1 MKIMVV
7 TSVGIRCLKSESR
20 KDNEMSENITD
31 FLKND
36 EAKVEEMIK
45 KYPITIPIAEVA
57 ALLGMTPKTV
67 RAAIEDGNLGG
78 ITWRAPGALNKGFNI
93 PTSPFVRWYMQIYR

>member
-1 MKIMVV
+1 
-7 TSVGIRCLKSESR
+7 
-20 KDNEMSENITD
+20 MSENITE

-78 ITWRAPGALNKGFNI
+78 ITWRTPGALNKGFSV